1 MNNYLKIFSLFFLSV
16 GIFFSISLFA
26 LKIFFQETD
35 NDKLIVLGP
44 ENENIIIKPK
54 DPGGKKISNLDI
66 EILNNKD
73 ALIKNEKIRPK
84 PTKPELLPLEVAPI
98 EKKTLKSVDK
108 NSLKDTKILNEK
120 VSKSKQI
127 KKNIQKSNQSLLL
140 YRVQFGSFR
149 DLNKAKLAKKNI
161 EEKYANLLLETNM
174 EIFSYTNNEN
184 LLFHRV
190 WTTSM
195 NKDNGLKLCQKFKK
209 EKIVCILQVNKKIKC
224 QN

>member
-44 ENENIIIKPK
+44 DNENIIIKPK

-98 EKKTLKSVDK
+98 EKKILKSVDK
-108 NSLKDTKILNEK
+108 YSLKDTKISNGK
-120 VSKSKQI
+120 ISKSKQI
-127 KKNIQKSNQSLLL
+127 KKNIQKSKQSVLL

-209 EKIVCILQVNKKIKC
+209 EKIICILQVNKK
-224 QN
+224 N

>member
-1 MNNYLKIFSLFFLSV
+1 MNNYLKIFSLFFLSL
-16 GIFFSISLFA
+16 GIFFAIGIFA
-26 LKIFFQETD
+26 LKIVFQETD
-35 NDKLIVLGP
+35 SDKLIILGP
-44 ENENIIIKPK
+44 DNKSIISKPL

-84 PTKPELLPLEVAPI
+84 PVKPELLPLEVVPI
-98 EKKTLKSVDK
+98 EKKILKSVDK
-108 NSLKDTKILNEK
+108 KSLKDKKI
-120 VSKSKQI
+120 SKSKQI
-127 KKNIQKSNQSLLL
+127 KKNIQKSNKSVLL

-149 DLNKAKLAKKNI
+149 NLNKAKLAKKNI

-190 WTTSM
+190 WTTLM

-209 EKIVCILQVNKKIKC
+209 EKIVCILQVNKK
-224 QN
+224 N

>member
-1 MNNYLKIFSLFFLSV
+1 MNNYLKIFSIIFLSV

-98 EKKTLKSVDK
+98 EKKILKSVDK
-108 NSLKDTKILNEK
+108 NSLKDTKISNEK
-120 VSKSKQI
+120 VSKFKQI
-127 KKNIQKSNQSLLL
+127 KKNLQKSNQSLLL
-140 YRVQFGSFR
+140 YRLVQR
-149 DLNKAKLAKKNI
+149 
-161 EEKYANLLLETNM
+161 
-174 EIFSYTNNEN
+174 
-184 LLFHRV
+184 
-190 WTTSM
+190 
-195 NKDNGLKLCQKFKK
+195 
-209 EKIVCILQVNKKIKC
+209 

>member
-1 MNNYLKIFSLFFLSV
+1 MNNYLKIFVIFFLST
-16 GIFFSISLFA
+16 GILFSIGLFA
-26 LKIFFQETD
+26 LKLIFQETD

-44 ENENIIIKPK
+44 DNENIIIKPK

-84 PTKPELLPLEVAPI
+84 PSKPELLPLQVVPI
-98 EKKTLKSVDK
+98 EKKLLKS
-108 NSLKDTKILNEK
+108 NNQNLLND
-120 VSKSKQI
+120 SKTSNK
-127 KKNIQKSNQSLLL
+127 KKSNKNIFS

-149 DLNKAKLAKKNI
+149 NLDKAKLAKKNI
-161 EEKYANLLLETNM
+161 EKKYSNLLLGGKL
-174 EIFSYTNNEN
+174 EIFSYTNNDN

-195 NKDNGLKLCQKFKK
+195 NKDNGLMICKKFKK
-209 EKIVCILQVNKKIKC
+209 EKMVCILQVDKRY
-224 QN
+224 

>member
-1 MNNYLKIFSLFFLSV
+1 MKNYLKIFSIFFLSL
-16 GIFFSISLFA
+16 GIFFAIGLFA
-26 LKIFFQETD
+26 LKIIFQGTD
-35 NDKLIVLGP
+35 TDKLIILGP
-44 ENENIIIKPK
+44 DNKTIISKPI

-98 EKKTLKSVDK
+98 EKKILKSVDK
-108 NSLKDTKILNEK
+108 NSLKDTKISNEK
-120 VSKSKQI
+120 ISKSKHI
-127 KKNIQKSNQSLLL
+127 KKNIQKSNKSVLL

-149 DLNKAKLAKKNI
+149 DLNKAKLAKNNI
-161 EEKYANLLLETNM
+161 EEKYANLLLETNL
-174 EIFSYTNNEN
+174 EIFSYTNYEN

-195 NKDNGLKLCQKFKK
+195 NKDNGLVLCEKFKK
-209 EKIVCILQVNKKIKC
+209 EKIVCILQVNKR
-224 QN
+224 N

>member
-44 ENENIIIKPK
+44 DNENIIIKPK

-98 EKKTLKSVDK
+98 EKKTLKNVDE
-108 NSLKDTKILNEK
+108 NLLKDTKISSEK
-120 VSKSKQI
+120 LSKSKQI
-127 KKNIQKSNQSLLL
+127 KKNIQKSNQSVLL

-149 DLNKAKLAKKNI
+149 NLNKAKLAKKNI
-161 EEKYANLLLETNM
+161 EKKFANLLLKTKL
-174 EIFSYTNNEN
+174 EIFSYTNNDN

-195 NKDNGLKLCQKFKK
+195 NKDNGLLLCEKFKK
-209 EKIVCILQVNKKIKC
+209 EKIVCILQVTKSN
-224 QN
+224 